1 MKFNIGVSK
10 NNNLL
15 GVIRGVSSFSSLLAY
30 CYLLVSSK
38 LDKVV
43 YFGLSGLFFGACLNQ
58 GFYFKID
65 TPTLYGCIWWL
76 TSQYCIVI
84 YFVIGASCQQPSS
97 MSNASSM
104 LQILDLVSLA
114 HLAGWWGVRYK
125 LVGINNLR
133 PNH

>member
-65 TPTLYGCIWWL
+65 TPTLYGCIW
-76 TSQYCIVI
+76 
-84 YFVIGASCQQPSS
+84 
-97 MSNASSM
+97 
-104 LQILDLVSLA
+104 
-114 HLAGWWGVRYK
+114 
-125 LVGINNLR
+125 
-133 PNH
+133 